1 MAEKKA
7 LHQHSRQD
15 NVELKNPY
23 QTDEKLDAQDGAS
36 PTYDAN
42 TYEDGWGDT
51 AQDVRDMQR
60 LGKKQ
65 EFKVFASPANCVHNW
80 LTCVQRN
87 FNFLSALGFVSIYMA
102 TWEYVLVYVQDI
114 RTDSNVL
121 ANEISIHSSLGAGL
135 ISEFPQNL
143 FDVVLA
149 FPSPLS

>member
-1 MAEKKA
+1 MAEKNA
-7 LHQHSRQD
+7 LHQHSQQD

-23 QTDEKLDAQDGAS
+23 QIDEKLDAQDGAS
-36 PTYDAN
+36 PTYKAN
-42 TYEDGWGDT
+42 TREDGWGDT
-51 AQDVRDMQR
+51 AHDIRDMQR

-65 EFKVFASPANCVHNW
+65 EFKVFASPANGVGNW

-121 ANEISIHSSLGAGL
+121 ANEIS
-135 ISEFPQNL
+135 
-143 FDVVLA
+143 
-149 FPSPLS
+149 LS